1 MKDLTI
7 YFYAEFDQLFNPPIR
22 KLLAHRSSELDKEMH
37 PKTVKYWCYFG
48 SRFDRFG
55 TRFLIQLRAEMS

>member
-7 YFYAEFDQLFNPPIR
+7 YFYAEFDQLFNPLIR

-48 SRFDRFG
+48 